1 MGLAAGQSGHNLF
14 AVESAIFDKDFA
26 CLIPANDYAR
36 EKDARDIAF
45 VRLRVHRRLIRRP
58 IQ

>member
-14 AVESAIFDKDFA
+14 AVESAIFDKYFA
-26 CLIPANDYAR
+26 RMVPANDHAR
-36 EKDARDIAF
+36 EKDTRDIAF
-45 VRLRVHRRLIRRP
+45 VRLKVHRRLIRRS

>member
-26 CLIPANDYAR
+26 RVVPANDYAR
-36 EKDARDIAF
+36 EKDTRDIAF
-45 VRLRVHRRLIRRP
+45 VRLRIHRRFIRRP

>member
-14 AVESAIFDKDFA
+14 AVESAIFDKYFA
-26 CLIPANDYAR
+26 RLAPANDYAR
-36 EKDARDIAF
+36 KKDTRDIAF
-45 VRLRVHRRLIRRP
+45 VRLRVYRRLIRRL